1 MCADEKTWYVHY
13 AFNSYFTQK
22 IKQKDF
28 TYILKV
34 LGQIEGYYPGTAIP
48 GK

>member
-1 MCADEKTWYVHY
+1 MVCRIVDY

-28 TYILKV
+28 KYILKV
-34 LGQIEGYYPGTAIP
+34 LGRIKGYYLGTAVP

>member
-1 MCADEKTWYVHY
+1 MQMKKTRYVDY

-28 TYILKV
+28 MYILKV
-34 LGQIEGYYPGTAIP
+34 LGRTR
-48 GK
+48 